1 MDTLAGMRTFVA
13 VVTHGSFTAAAD
25 QLGVSK
31 ALASKYV
38 ATLEARLGTRLLN
51 RSTRTLHTT
60 EAGRAYYDRC
70 RKILEEVDELEGA
83 LLAGRKEPRGHL
95 AIAAPQ
101 SFGDS
106 FVADAAA
113 RFMRDYPQV
122 TIDVHFADRYVN
134 VVEEGFDL
142 AIRVGALEDS
152 SLVSQRLGAVRLIAC
167 AAPGYLAA
175 HGTPRRPEDLG
186 DHECVRDRNFR
197 LGAKWPF
204 ARKGRELEIAITGPL
219 VVNGIMA
226 THQATLAGAGIGLL
240 AAHLVAADLESDRLV
255 RVLEAYEAPELP
267 INAVYPHR
275 QYLAA
280 KVQKFVEFLRARL
293 ADYGLGP
300 AAASTPPKKRATS
313 GAGSRRRP
321 A

>member
-1 MDTLAGMRTFVA
+1 MDTLDGMRTFVA
-13 VVTHGSFTAAAD
+13 VVSHGSFTAAAE
-25 QLGVSK
+25 QLNVSK

-60 EAGRAYYDRC
+60 EAGRAYYERC
-70 RKILEEVDELEGA
+70 RKILEEVDELESA
-83 LLAGRKEPRGHL
+83 LLAGRNDPRGHL

-113 RFMRDYPQV
+113 RFMREYPQV

-167 AAPGYLAA
+167 AAPAYLASR
-175 HGTPRRPEDLG
+175 GTPRRPEDLAAH
-186 DHECVRDRNFR
+186 DCVRDRNFR

-204 ARKGRELEIAITGPL
+204 ARKGRELEIAIAGPL

-240 AAHLVAADLESDRLV
+240 AAHLVAADVDNGRLV

-293 ADYGLGP
+293 AEYGLATIRSTGAAKTP
-300 AAASTPPKKRATS
+300 AKR
-313 GAGSRRRP
+313 RLRRP
-321 A
+321 P